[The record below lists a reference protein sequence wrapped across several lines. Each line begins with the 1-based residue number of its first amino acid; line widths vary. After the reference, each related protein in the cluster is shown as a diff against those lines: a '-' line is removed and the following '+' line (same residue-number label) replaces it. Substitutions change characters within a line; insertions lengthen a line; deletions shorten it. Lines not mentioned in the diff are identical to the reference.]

1 MTTKITPGDK
11 LIDGN
16 RVLEITNVEYQDNMI
31 VINTKAPKSVYKLP
45 KNYLLIERKNEVV
58 SKGRSQFIGVIK
70 GVLWDDL
77 ELHTININS
86 TNVVWRK
93 RDDGAFY
100 LSAVYSHGD
109 NTFIFKGVVDED
121 GNLTYFSTELNKK
134 VSSYSRYY

>member
-16 RVLEITNVEYQDNMI
+16 RVLEITNVDYQDNML

-58 SKGRSQFIGVIK
+58 SKGRSQFIEAIK
-70 GVLWDDL
+70 GVLWGDL
-77 ELHTININS
+77 DLHTININS

-93 RDDGAFY
+93 RDDEGYY
-100 LSAVYSHGD
+100 LSAVYSYGD
-109 NTFIFKGVVDED
+109 NTFIFKGVADKE
-121 GNLTYFSTELNKK
+121 GNLTYFYTELNKK
-134 VSSYSRYY
+134 VSSYSHYY

>member
-58 SKGRSQFIGVIK
+58 SKGRSQFIEAIK
-70 GVLWDDL
+70 GVLWGDL
-77 ELHTININS
+77 EFHTININS

-93 RDDGAFY
+93 RDDEGYY
-100 LSAVYSHGD
+100 LSAVYSYGD
-109 NTFIFKGVVDED
+109 NTFIFKGVADKE
-121 GNLTYFSTELNKK
+121 GNLTYFYTELNKK
-134 VSSYSRYY
+134 VSSYSHYF

>member
-58 SKGRSQFIGVIK
+58 SKGRSQFIEAIK
-70 GVLWDDL
+70 GVLWGDL

-93 RDDGAFY
+93 RDDEGYY
-100 LSAVYSHGD
+100 LSAVYSYGD
-109 NTFIFKGVVDED
+109 NTFIFKGVADKE
-121 GNLTYFSTELNKK
+121 GNLTYFYTELNKK
-134 VSSYSRYY
+134 VSSYSQYY

>member
-16 RVLEITNVEYQDNMI
+16 MISEITNVEYQDNMI

-58 SKGRSQFIGVIK
+58 SKGRSQFIEAIK
-70 GVLWDDL
+70 GILWNDL

-93 RDDGAFY
+93 RDDGAYY

-109 NTFIFKGVVDED
+109 NTFVFKGVADKE
-121 GNLTYFSTELNKK
+121 GNLTYFSTELSKK
-134 VSSYSRYY
+134 VSSYSHYF

>member
-58 SKGRSQFIGVIK
+58 SKGRSQFIEAIK
-70 GVLWDDL
+70 GVLWGDL

-93 RDDGAFY
+93 RDDGAYY
-100 LSAVYSHGD
+100 LSAVYSYGD
-109 NTFIFKGVVDED
+109 NTFIFKGVADKE
-121 GNLTYFSTELNKK
+121 GNLTYFYTELNKK